1 MRGPGRPGK
10 AQPPP
15 GEMTSAVPESVPGG
29 ALLFL
34 MAGDVEDLRAG
45 ADRKIAEGAE
55 IAALIAHDLAV
66 SAHLLQIVR
75 SPQRGNDFLPPDEQI
90 EILSHLH
97 IVAAIDIR
105 QPLFHA
111 VQTLPGVKISLR

>member
-15 GEMTSAVPESVPGG
+15 GEMTGAVPESVPGG

-66 SAHLLQIVR
+66 SAHLLQIDEDH
-75 SPQRGNDFLPPDEQI
+75 PQRGNDFLPPDEQI

-105 QPLFHA
+105 QPLSTPSRHCRA
-111 VQTLPGVKISLR
+111 

>member
-15 GEMTSAVPESVPGG
+15 GEMTGAVPESVPGG

-66 SAHLLQIVR
+66 SAHLLR
-75 SPQRGNDFLPPDEQI
+75 
-90 EILSHLH
+90 
-97 IVAAIDIR
+97 
-105 QPLFHA
+105 
-111 VQTLPGVKISLR
+111 